1 MANYHRLFRQR
12 QQMQPKTVKTLR
24 RKENNKKQYTETMYN
39 RHRAKMSEYKHEIKK
54 GSIKKKLKTHV
65 TFRND

>member
-1 MANYHRLFRQR
+1 
-12 QQMQPKTVKTLR
+12 MQPKTVKTLR